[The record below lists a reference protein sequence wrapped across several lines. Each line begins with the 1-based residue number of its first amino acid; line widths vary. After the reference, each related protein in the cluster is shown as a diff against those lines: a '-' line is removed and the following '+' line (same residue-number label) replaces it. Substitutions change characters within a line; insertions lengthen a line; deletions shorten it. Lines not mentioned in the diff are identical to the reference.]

1 MDEAGMKLEDQV
13 AIVTGAG
20 RNIGEAIAKLFAE
33 EGAKV
38 AVVDMDE
45 GRGAGVAEAIR
56 SAGGEAIS
64 LVADVSVSADVQAM
78 VAKVVEAFGGVDIL
92 VNNVAITDKS
102 GILDISEEEWRKV
115 LDVTLTGPFLVTQ
128 AVARRMVEQGRGG
141 KIVNVGSTSGYAGRP
156 RAIAYQAAKGGLAN
170 VTKSMAV
177 QLAPHKIRVNQFS
190 PNMTGS
196 PVGQEVF
203 DPNRK
208 VMNLAGRVGQPI
220 DQARVALFLASDDSD
235 FIVGE
240 NIFVDGGTMATA
252 SFA

>member
-1 MDEAGMKLEDQV
+1 MKLKDQV

-20 RNIGEAIAKLFAE
+20 RNIGEAIAKLFAQ
-33 EGAKV
+33 EGAKI
-38 AVVDMDE
+38 AVVDMDA
-45 GRGAGVAEAIR
+45 GRGANVAEAIR

-64 LVADVSVSADVQAM
+64 LVADVSSSADVAAM

-92 VNNVAITDKS
+92 VNNVAITDKAS
-102 GILDISEEEWRKV
+102 ILDISEEEWRKV

-128 AVARRMVEQGRGG
+128 AVARQMVEQGRGG
-141 KIVNVGSTSGYAGRP
+141 KVVNVGSTSGYAGRP

-190 PNMTGS
+190 PNMSGS
-196 PVGQEVF
+196 AVGQQDF
-203 DPNRK
+203 DPDRVVKNLVNRIG
-208 VMNLAGRVGQPI
+208 LPE
-220 DQARVALFLASDDSD
+220 DQAKVALFLASDDSD